1 MWCPRVSLKDRIWN
15 MQYTTNFH
23 GDIILEI
30 LSYIYAYAE
39 EKVWIKMLIAPV
51 LSILRASFNSQMSKQ
66 ELKTE

>member
-1 MWCPRVSLKDRIWN
+1 